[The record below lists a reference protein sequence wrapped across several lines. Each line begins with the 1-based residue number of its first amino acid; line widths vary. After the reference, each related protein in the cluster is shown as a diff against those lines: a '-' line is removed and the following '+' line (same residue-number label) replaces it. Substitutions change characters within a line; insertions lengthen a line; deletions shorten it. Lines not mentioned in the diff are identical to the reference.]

1 MKVRTSYNGIII
13 LLIVLTVIFGLF
25 LYKNRIKTVAYPIY
39 NEFIGK
45 KLERAI
51 NSYVVAHDRNYNIYY
66 PDKGIPLGELKFKEY
81 GDRVLEFFDLDTF
94 KSVDIIMHNDKVFF
108 HNLMGISLDRP
119 TKGAYIGGKINIL
132 YDDTSLMP
140 NIFVHELTHYVT
152 AAIAK
157 GNYPTWFAEGIA
169 LYMEYYILDY
179 EWGEE
184 LGNVSHIYMT
194 DLNDRFYD
202 LDEYT
207 AYRKSF
213 EIVRDIIEE
222 KGVEKLNQ
230 FLRELGKG
238 KSFFK
243 TFERYYGNILYKY

>member
-1 MKVRTSYNGIII
+1 MV
-13 LLIVLTVIFGLF
+13 LIVISGLF
-25 LYKNRIKTVAYPIY
+25 IYRNRIKIIAYPIY

-45 KLERAI
+45 KLEKAI
-51 NSYVVAHDRNYNIYY
+51 NSYMVVHDESYNIYY
-66 PDKGIPLGELKFKEY
+66 PDKGIPLDELEFKEY
-81 GDRVLEFFDLDTF
+81 GDRVLDFFELDSF
-94 KSVDIIMHNDKVFF
+94 KTVDIIMHNDKVFF

-132 YDDTSLMP
+132 YDADLMP

-152 AAIAK
+152 ASIAK

-179 EWGEE
+179 EWGEDI
-184 LGNVSHIYMT
+184 GDVSHIYMS
-194 DLNDRFYD
+194 DLNNRFYD
-202 LDEYT
+202 LDEHT

-213 EIVRDIIEE
+213 EIVRDMI
-222 KGVEKLNQ
+222 KKNGVGKLNQ

-243 TFERYYGNILYKY
+243 TFQRYYGNILYKY